1 MSQIT
6 LAHEIGHNL
15 GSPHDPEGRCSPGG
29 SDGNFIMY
37 PSATSGY
44 RKNNPR
50 FSPCSLASMSA
61 AVDAVPNLFSEC
73 LKVRNMFLRVCL
85 EKRRFTYEV
94 YKNSTRGCVNLCSMG

>member
-73 LKVRNMFLRVCL
+73 LKVRNMLVCPSGK
-85 EKRRFTYEV
+85 EAIHV
-94 YKNSTRGCVNLCSMG
+94 

>member
-73 LKVRNMFLRVCL
+73 LKVRNMFLYPFW
-85 EKRRFTYEV
+85 KREDSRMRSTKFQREV
-94 YKNSTRGCVNLCSMG
+94 A